1 MSDNNLIKSI
11 VSSQCPHCNESIYI
25 ESQFQAATVGS
36 VFTKEEMDKAKD
48 ECISRVATLEIDE
61 EKKESVIKWL
71 KDDST
76 IFAPTEVESIIL
88 SLTTQ

>member
-11 VSSQCPHCNESIYI
+11 VSSNCPHCNYPILI
-25 ESQFQAATVGS
+25 ESQFQAATVGA
-36 VFTKEEMDKAKD
+36 VFTKEEMDKAKE
-48 ECISRVATLEIDE
+48 ECVTRVTSLDIE
-61 EKKESVIKWL
+61 EDKKESVIKWL
-71 KDDST
+71 RDENT